1 MLIAQLSDVHVG
13 GSRYR
18 EELLRTAIEEVNA
31 AEPDLVVI
39 GGDLTDDGYPDQ
51 YPLAAQELSALRCP
65 QTVRVP
71 GNHDARNVGYLRY
84 EDAFGARD
92 SRLRLQCAGQ
102 DVALVAVDSSK
113 PDLDEGEIG
122 REHYRWIEEGFA
134 GEADLR
140 IFVCHHHLVP
150 VPGTG
155 RERNQVLDAGDV
167 LSLLRQC
174 GVDLVLS
181 GHRHVPYVWPI
192 AGMLLVHSGT
202 VSTLRTR
209 GFPHPAYNLVTVA
222 DGRIAVE
229 LCIPGG
235 GRQSLGSYPR
245 DWPAE
250 LSARD
255 ADPFVRAARGVS
267 LADAGP
273 TPPEAEQPHSSRR

>member
-1 MLIAQLSDVHVG
+1 VLIAQLSDVHVG

-18 EELLRTAIEEVNA
+18 EQILRTAIEEINA
-31 AEPDLVVI
+31 AEPELVVVA
-39 GGDLTDDGYPDQ
+39 GDLTDEGYPDQ
-51 YPLAAQELSALRCP
+51 YPLAREELAALACR
-65 QTVRVP
+65 QVVRVP

-84 EDAFGARD
+84 EDTFGARD
-92 SRLRLQCAGQ
+92 SRERLDCDGFE
-102 DVALVAVDSSK
+102 VALVAVDSSK

-122 REHYRWIEEGFA
+122 REHYGWIEEGFA

-140 IFVCHHHLVP
+140 VFVCHHHLVP

-209 GFPHPAYNLVTVA
+209 GFPHPAYNLIRIGE
-222 DGRIAVE
+222 GRISVV

-235 GRQSLGSYPR
+235 ERQSLGDYPR

-250 LSARD
+250 LSARE
-255 ADPFVRAARGVS
+255 ADPFVRAPRGVP
-267 LADAGP
+267 LADDQP
-273 TPPEAEQPHSSRR
+273 TAPQD